1 MRSNE
6 AAALALVLEERLVAL
21 ERQGKPQCECDAK
34 FAALEVRWKCL
45 ILVNICLLFYIAVG
59 MFSS

>member
-6 AAALALVLEERLVAL
+6 AAALALVLEERLVVL
-21 ERQGKPQCECDAK
+21 ERQGKPLCQCDAK

-45 ILVNICLLFYIAVG
+45 FLVNICLLFYIVVG
-59 MFSS
+59 MCCS